1 MFNAQVKQD
10 VFVNKILQK
19 NEGFFLD
26 IGAGTGGLTGRPV
39 EFYSNTYFFER
50 YRGWKGIAIDYD
62 ENWYNHVKNKR
73 TCKVS
78 CVDLLEVNINQHLS
92 SLDCPDAIDYISL
105 DVDDAQLKVFNEF
118 DWDKYRFKV
127 LTLEHNL
134 FQSQDI
140 ELQSHDDEHK
150 EKIKKEY
157 DHYRQVLRG
166 QGYEILYADVV
177 LDGYGP
183 VEDWWVDKEIYEKYK
198 SYKTKNINYK
208 EVENANFIF
217 GTL

>member
-1 MFNAQVKQD
+1 MFNGQIKQD

-19 NEGFFLD
+19 NQGFFLD
-26 IGAGTGGLTGRPV
+26 IGAGTGGLTGYPV

-50 YRGWKGIAIDYD
+50 YRGWQGIAIDYD
-62 ENWYNHVKNKR
+62 DNWYNYVKNKR

-78 CVDLLEVNINQHLS
+78 CVDLLKVNINEHLS
-92 SLDCPDAIDYISL
+92 SLSCPDAIDYISL
-105 DVDDAQLKVFNEF
+105 DVDDAQFKVFNEL

-140 ELQSHDDEHK
+140 KLQDHDREHK

-157 DHYRQVLRG
+157 DHYREVLRS
-166 QGYEILYADVV
+166 QGYEILYEDVM

-183 VEDWWVDKEIYEKYK
+183 VEDWWVDKEIYKKYK
-198 SYKTKNINYK
+198 SYKTKNINCK
-208 EVENANFIF
+208 EVDNANFIF
-217 GTL
+217 RTL

>member
-10 VFVNKILQK
+10 IFVNKILQK
-19 NEGFFLD
+19 NKGFFLD

-78 CVDLLEVNINQHLS
+78 CVDLLKVNINEHLE
-92 SLDCPDAIDYISL
+92 SLGCLEEIDYLSI
-105 DVDDAQLKVFNEF
+105 DVDDAQWKVFNEF
-118 DWDKYRFKV
+118 DWDKYKFKV

-134 FQSQDI
+134 FQSQDTK
-140 ELQSHDDEHK
+140 LQNHSDEHK
-150 EKIKKEY
+150 ERIKKEY
-157 DHYRQVLRG
+157 DRYREVLRG

-183 VEDWWVDKEIYEKYK
+183 LEDWWVNKEVYEKYK
-198 SYKTKNINYK
+198 SYKTENINYK

-217 GTL
+217 RTL